1 MTVSQEAVI
10 AIVGV
15 VVTSLV
21 PIVGLI
27 IKHILD
33 RSRHRPKTNR
43 TSANHIYNH
52 PLLSHRRWF
61 ANDFLLGLSMP
72 RTIPRAQIRYLDR
85 DS

>member
-1 MTVSQEAVI
+1 MALSQEAVI

-15 VVTSLV
+15 VVTSLI

-33 RSRHRPKTNR
+33 RCRHRPKTNL

-61 ANDFLLGLSMP
+61 TNNIFLGLSMP
-72 RTIPRAQIRYLDR
+72 RTIPRAHIRYLDR
-85 DS
+85 EP